1 MMKKR
6 KILLI
11 CSLFIFLIC
20 STENNYALGGDVRNQ
35 KIEKRVIELI
45 NEVRAKGI
53 KCGNKYYKATTP
65 VVWNE
70 KLGKAS
76 LHHSLDMAQKGFL
89 GHRGSDG
96 SSTEERLSKV
106 GYKWIV
112 YGENVGEGYQTPG
125 EMVSGWLKSTSHCK
139 NIMNPDFKEA
149 GAAYIKGSVK
159 NYWTL
164 ILASPEVKYEIK

>member
-1 MMKKR
+1 MNKKL
-6 KILLI
+6 LLI
-11 CSLFIFLIC
+11 FCFLITFLI
-20 STENNYALGGDVRNQ
+20 SDKGIYQAMGGEVTNYNS
-35 KIEKRVIELI
+35 KKRVIELI
-45 NEVRAKGI
+45 NEVRAKGV
-53 KCGNKYYKATTP
+53 KCGNNYNKATTP

-96 SSTEERLSKV
+96 SSTKERLSRV
-106 GYKWIV
+106 HYKWMT

-149 GAAYIKGSVK
+149 GSAYAKSSR
-159 NYWTL
+159 NSYWTL
-164 ILASPEVKYEIK
+164 VLASSER